1 MTVNKRDA
9 SVTRPRCFFD
19 ITLGG
24 LGVGRIVFELFSDVA
39 PKTVENFR
47 ALCTGEKGIG
57 LVTGKRLH
65 YKGVIFHRVVKDFMV
80 QAGDFSAG
88 NGTGGESI
96 YGGTFEGKYC
106 LPNTYMAGTC
116 TSVSVWEDKQICI
129 GCQQK
134 CNKQFRF
141 VWQFIPF
148 DMHKS
153 RNMYIIFSYINMLF
167 TRR

>member
-9 SVTRPRCFFD
+9 SATRPRCFFD

-24 LGVGRIVFELFSDVA
+24 LSVGRIVFELFSDVA

-47 ALCTGEKGIG
+47 ALCTGEKGTG

-96 YGGTFEGKYC
+96 YGGTFEGKFSPC
-106 LPNTYMAGTC
+106 ACVSAAYMH
-116 TSVSVWEDKQICI
+116 VSRVCI
-129 GCQQK
+129 YACIHTK
-134 CNKQFRF
+134 C
-141 VWQFIPF
+141 
-148 DMHKS
+148 
-153 RNMYIIFSYINMLF
+153 
-167 TRR
+167 